1 MHVGYPCK
9 GAEMYGWKGIL
20 YLHMVRGRACMVV
33 IHVNRR
39 DVRQEGHC
47 LSRIVHKMTHSAES
61 ERFGMV
67 DPLIT
72 DPCQACHPGQCC
84 QLLAKLSGKSGGK
97 IRPLRK
103 NPAPY

>member
-1 MHVGYPCK
+1 
-9 GAEMYGWKGIL
+9 
-20 YLHMVRGRACMVV
+20 MVV
-33 IHVNRR
+33 IHVNRI
-39 DVRQEGHC
+39 DVRQEGHS
-47 LSRIVHKMTHSAES
+47 LSRTVHKMTHSAAS

-84 QLLAKLSGKSGGK
+84 QLLAKLSGKSRGK

-103 NPAPY
+103 KSGPLLYLTL